1 MLWFKAEFFS
11 WVNALPCGAC
21 GCSATRASGMAAP
34 TAEEA
39 AHGAGRVEL
48 HACPQVRRVQQ
59 LAAAPGP
66 ACAAS
71 RIALLPA
78 FPHAPQPTHL
88 LLWVQCGAAT
98 RFPRFND
105 PVKLLETRRG
115 RCGEWANA
123 FTLCCR
129 CGGAAGRRVG
139 QATVGWVEGRGEDS
153 GRWSLPSFCAARWL
167 SAGGSRPTHPP
178 TLHTHPLTAGRR
190 GWRRG
195 WRWMWATMCGPRPGP
210 PARAAGCTWTRVRPP
225 ATGRCCTRYAV
236 HARRSRA
243 EEMRR
248 CQCQGVRAAVRARAS
263 GHNLPAPHC
272 RRAPLLPAAG
282 RLGQAA
288 ELCDWCGPA
297 RRRRRDPALHQGLG
311 RGTAQVSMGRW
322 CARHGG

>member
-78 FPHAPQPTHL
+78 SPHAPQPTHL

-153 GRWSLPSFCAARWL
+153 AVVSPVFLRGAVAERRWQPPHP
-167 SAGGSRPTHPP
+167 PTHPP
-178 TLHTHPLTAGRR
+178 H
-190 GWRRG
+190 
-195 WRWMWATMCGPRPGP
+195 P
-210 PARAAGCTWTRVRPP
+210 PAYRRAAGLEARLAVDVGDHVWTEAWSPSQ
-225 ATGRCCTRYAV
+225 GRWV
-236 HARRSRA
+236 HLDPC
-243 EEMRR
+243 E
-248 CQCQGVRAAVRARAS
+248 AACDR
-263 GHNLPAPHC
+263 
-272 RRAPLLPAAG
+272 PLLYEVCGARQAQQGRGDEKVSVSGCASCCARPCIRPQPACPSLPSSPAA
-282 RLGQAA
+282 
-288 ELCDWCGPA
+288 A
-297 RRRRRDPALHQGLG
+297 RRRPAG
-311 RGTAQVSMGRW
+311 ASS
-322 CARHGG
+322 